1 MYRAVWD
8 WSHWMPG
15 SGSENGDKF
24 MKSGFSKAM
33 RLKQKGEYS
42 SDVRCRQHCGP
53 CCVMSL
59 KLGMHKSNNALFH
72 SVSGVRKQLVGVCLF
87 LERISFRV
95 QTCSDNES
103 RRPSV
108 KFACW
113 WEAAASGLSQKSLAS
128 AIPTAPSQ
136 SNQCTDA
143 KARPSDW
150 AFASNP
156 GAMLKRASG
165 PEPVIWK
172 HADSLLQASC
182 AF

>member
-1 MYRAVWD
+1 MPTTLNWVVPLTLLRAFWIGFWFVTMYRAVWD

-33 RLKQKGEYS
+33 RLKQKGQYS

-53 CCVMSL
+53 CCVTSL

-95 QTCSDNES
+95 QTMN
-103 RRPSV
+103 RGGP
-108 KFACW
+108 
-113 WEAAASGLSQKSLAS
+113 
-128 AIPTAPSQ
+128 Q
-136 SNQCTDA
+136 SNSLVGETQQPA
-143 KARPSDW
+143 GW
-150 AFASNP
+150 A
-156 GAMLKRASG
+156 KRA
-165 PEPVIWK
+165 
-172 HADSLLQASC
+172 
-182 AF
+182 